1 MAITAQDLYN
11 YTKCYHRV
19 YLDNNGDPAERSEV
33 NEFVKMLWEMGLQKE
48 LEHLAGLK
56 DIPYEDLKALTIDQA
71 IVKTRALMEQGVPL
85 IYQGA
90 IQVED
95 WLGRPDLLVR
105 HDDAVSRFGDYYY
118 EAIDIKAGRGWEE
131 RDGKKTR
138 FKSHY
143 AYQVMFYRDI
153 LDRIQG
159 CAVPVSRI
167 INVDNEIEEFDP
179 QDFEEE
185 YRQALQSVAKLVI
198 GAEASEPVLSSAC
211 ALCEWYQKCRR
222 WVEAT
227 RDPSGLFFVGKL
239 KFALKERGLETI
251 ADIAKINVKDFV
263 SGANKIPR
271 IGEKSL
277 ERMKRRAEVMLSG
290 KPEIRAGYAFPQQG
304 DDIYFDI
311 EDDPTQG
318 VVYFFGLVTRGRNGS
333 DEFLY
338 FMADSPEE
346 EEVTVRS
353 FWDFLKEHGDANY
366 YVYSHKER
374 TTLRMLM
381 ARYNLER
388 AVFDNY
394 VEHELDLYKLV
405 VDYSDWPTYSYG
417 IKQIARQTGF
427 NWRDIDPGGANSI
440 AWYNNY
446 IKDPSRKDILQ
457 RILEYNEDDCRAMIA
472 VKEYFERRA

>member
-1 MAITAQDLYN
+1 MTITAQDLYN

-19 YLDNNGDPAERSEV
+19 YLDHNGNPAERSEV

-71 IVKTRALMEQGVPL
+71 IVKTRASLEQGVPL

-90 IQVED
+90 IRIDD

-105 HDDAVSRFGDYYY
+105 RDDAVSRLGNYYY
-118 EAIDIKAGRGWEE
+118 EPIDIKAGRGWEE
-131 RDGKKTR
+131 RDGKKAR

-153 LDRIQG
+153 LDRLQG
-159 CAVPVSRI
+159 YAAPVGRI

-179 QDFEEE
+179 QDFEGE
-185 YRQALQSVAKLVI
+185 YRQALKAVEMLVA
-198 GAEASEPVLSSAC
+198 GDETSEPVLSSAC
-211 ALCEWYQKCRR
+211 ALCEWYRKCRK

-227 RDPSGLFFVGKL
+227 RDPSGLFFLGKQ

-251 ADIAKINVKDFV
+251 EAIATIDVKDFV

-271 IGEKSL
+271 MGEKSL
-277 ERMKRRAEVMLSG
+277 ERMKRRAEVMVSG
-290 KPEIRAGYAFPQQG
+290 KPEIRAGYVFPQQG
-304 DDIYFDI
+304 HDIYFDI

-318 VVYFFGLVTRGRNGS
+318 IVYFFGLVKMERGGS
-333 DEFLY
+333 DQFLY

-346 EEVTVRS
+346 EEVTVRT
-353 FWDFLKEHGDANY
+353 FWDFLKEHGNANY

-381 ARYNLER
+381 ERYDLER

-394 VEHELDLYKLV
+394 VAHELDLYKLI

-417 IKQIARQTGF
+417 IK
-427 NWRDIDPGGANSI
+427 
-440 AWYNNY
+440 
-446 IKDPSRKDILQ
+446 
-457 RILEYNEDDCRAMIA
+457 
-472 VKEYFERRA
+472 